1 MIHLPF
7 ETRTRAPLA
16 WRSRP
21 GAYLVI
27 IGFAAILAGAAAAI
41 NLEPA
46 ARAALGVVTVFLVAA
61 VALAGLA
68 AWRRDR
74 RLIREATEIAS
85 RFAAVSGRCGF
96 PLIPGWTPIAALSRR
111 STEPPIRWPRGSR
124 NSGCLP
130 VQPAMRCGTGIS
142 RRTKWSGST
151 AAAACLGPTWIPLSS
166 RPAGGWRA

>member
-85 RFAAVSGRCGF
+85 RFARGERTLRIPSHSGLDTHSRFVEAFNRAADSLAARESEFRLFARATGDAVWDWNIAKDEVVWIHGGRSVLGADVAGKVMSRSGK
-96 PLIPGWTPIAALSRR
+96 P
-111 STEPPIRWPRGSR
+111 
-124 NSGCLP
+124 
-130 VQPAMRCGTGIS
+130 
-142 RRTKWSGST
+142 
-151 AAAACLGPTWIPLSS
+151 
-166 RPAGGWRA
+166 